1 MEHNRENIPP
11 GNQTYQDDEIS
22 LKELIEKGKALFSY
36 FMGYKWVI
44 IAAGLMGGG
53 MGFGYAHFYNVVEY
67 ESKLTF
73 AIEEKSG
80 GGGSLLGLASQFGV
94 DLGGGGGGGMFTSD
108 NLLLLFKSNR
118 IIQGALL
125 RPLSEVKEGNLYN
138 HYLANHYEKALNE
151 NKLSLLPLD
160 LDREKFSRAQDS
172 LLKEVSLNI
181 SEIVTITKK
190 DKKASFIDITIKD
203 QSELFAFWLN
213 KLLVEEATHL
223 YIELKVGKM
232 QRSVKILQGKVD
244 SVQLVLDGT
253 MRSAAT
259 GMDQSMGLVSN
270 APRVGTAK
278 KQIEAEMLGTL
289 FGELTKNLEITKLTL
304 EREEPTIQ
312 IVDAPTMPLEKFG
325 KGRVKFGFIGGF
337 LLGVITLGWLFL
349 RKILGEL

>member
-11 GNQTYQDDEIS
+11 GNQIYQGDEIS
-22 LKELIEKGKALFSY
+22 LKELIDKGKALFTY

-44 IAAGLMGGG
+44 VAAGLLGGCI
-53 MGFGYAHFYNVVEY
+53 GFGYAHFFNVEEY

-73 AIEEKSG
+73 AIEEKGG

-94 DLGGGGGGGMFTSD
+94 DLGGGGGGMFTSD

-125 RPLSEVKEGNLYN
+125 RPLPEVKEGNLFN

-151 NKLSLLPLD
+151 NKLSFVPLY

-172 LLKEVSLNI
+172 LLKVICLNF
-181 SEIVTITKK
+181 SKNQLTIAKI
-190 DKKASFIDITIKD
+190 DKKASFIDITVKD
-203 QSELFAFWLN
+203 QSELFSFWMN
-213 KLLVEEATHL
+213 KLLVDEATQL

-244 SVQLVLDGT
+244 SVQRVLNGT

-270 APRVGTAK
+270 ASRVGTAK

-312 IVDAPTMPLEKFG
+312 IVDVPTMPLEKFG
-325 KGRVKFGFIGGF
+325 KGGVKFGVIGVLLFGF
-337 LLGVITLGWLFL
+337 ITLGWLFL
-349 RKILGEL
+349 RKTLREL

>member
-1 MEHNRENIPP
+1 MEHNRENIES
-11 GNQTYQDDEIS
+11 GNQNYQDDEIS
-22 LKELIEKGKALFSY
+22 LKELIERGKALFTY
-36 FMGYKWVI
+36 FMGYKWLIV
-44 IAAGLMGGG
+44 AAGLLGGG
-53 MGFGYAHFYNVVEY
+53 LGFGYAHFFNVVEY

-73 AIEEKSG
+73 AIEEKTG

-94 DLGGGGGGGMFTSD
+94 DLGGGGGGMFTSD

-125 RPLSEVKEGNLYN
+125 RPLPDVKQGNLYN
-138 HYLANHYEKALNE
+138 HYLATHFKKALEE
-151 NKLSLLPLD
+151 NKIDLLPLA
-160 LDREKFSRAQDS
+160 LHREKFSRAQDS
-172 LLKEVSLNI
+172 LLKVVSMNI
-181 SEIVTITKK
+181 SEIVNITKK
-190 DKKASFIDITIKD
+190 DKKASFIDIVVKD
-203 QSELFAFWLN
+203 QSELFSLWMN
-213 KLLVEEATHL
+213 RLLVEEATQL

-244 SVQLVLDGT
+244 SVQRVLDGT

-312 IVDAPTMPLEKFG
+312 IVDSPTLPLEKFG
-325 KGRVKFGFIGGF
+325 KGRVKIGVIGGF
-337 LLGVITLGWLFL
+337 LLGFIILGWLFL
-349 RKILGEL
+349 RKFLREL

>member
-1 MEHNRENIPP
+1 MEHNRENIEP

-22 LKELIEKGKALFSY
+22 LKELIEKGKVLFSY

-44 IAAGLMGGG
+44 IAAGLIGGG
-53 MGFGYAHFYNVVEY
+53 IGFGYAHFFNVVEY

-73 AIEEKSG
+73 AIEEKTG
-80 GGGSLLGLASQFGV
+80 GGGNLLGLASQFGV
-94 DLGGGGGGGMFTSD
+94 DLGGGGGGMFTSD

-125 RPLSEVKEGNLYN
+125 RPLPEVKEGNLYN
-138 HYLANHYEKALNE
+138 HYLTAHYKEALEE
-151 NKLSLLPLD
+151 NKIDLLPLN
-160 LDREKFSRAQDS
+160 LDREKFSRGQDS
-172 LLKEVSLNI
+172 LLKVICLNF
-181 SEIVTITKK
+181 SKNQLTIAKI
-190 DKKASFIDITIKD
+190 DKKASFIDITVKD
-203 QSELFAFWLN
+203 QSELFSFWMN
-213 KLLVEEATHL
+213 KLLVDEATQL

-244 SVQLVLDGT
+244 SVQRVLNGT

-270 APRVGTAK
+270 ASRVGTAK

-312 IVDAPTMPLEKFG
+312 IVDSPIMPLEKFG
-325 KGRVKFGFIGGF
+325 KGRVKFGVIGGF
-337 LLGVITLGWLFL
+337 LLGFITLAWLFL
-349 RKILGEL
+349 RKTLREL

>member
-1 MEHNRENIPP
+1 
-11 GNQTYQDDEIS
+11 
-22 LKELIEKGKALFSY
+22 
-36 FMGYKWVI
+36 
-44 IAAGLMGGG
+44 
-53 MGFGYAHFYNVVEY
+53 VEY

-73 AIEEKSG
+73 AIEEKTG

-94 DLGGGGGGGMFTSD
+94 DLGGGGGGMFTSD

-125 RPLSEVKEGNLYN
+125 RPLPDVKQGNLYN
-138 HYLANHYEKALNE
+138 HYLATHFKKALEE
-151 NKLSLLPLD
+151 NKIDLLPLA
-160 LDREKFSRAQDS
+160 LHREKFSRAQDS
-172 LLKEVSLNI
+172 LLKVVSMNI
-181 SEIVTITKK
+181 SEIVNITKK
-190 DKKASFIDITIKD
+190 DKKASFIDIVVKD
-203 QSELFAFWLN
+203 QSELFSLWMN
-213 KLLVEEATHL
+213 RLLVEEATQL

-244 SVQLVLDGT
+244 SVQRVLDGT

-312 IVDAPTMPLEKFG
+312 IVDSPTLPLEKFG
-325 KGRVKFGFIGGF
+325 KGRVKIGVIGGF
-337 LLGVITLGWLFL
+337 LLGFIILGWLFL
-349 RKILGEL
+349 RKFLREL